1 MIPRAPG
8 QQDADDGGPLSRLH
22 HIWGFGSPDVSHL
35 EFKQQSY
42 GLNQQK
48 LEI

>member
-22 HIWGFGSPDVSHL
+22 HIWRFGLLTL